1 MIFQW
6 KILKCTLIIFFQVRY
21 LLIEIALLQYNNHSL
36 TKPATLQMCLTL
48 PDLGNKDTGVQ
59 PGKLEF

>member
-36 TKPATLQMCLTL
+36 TKTATLQMCLML
-48 PDLGNKDTGVQ
+48 PDLGNKDTGAQ